1 MDEGLEDLY
10 AWVDTVPL
18 TRPKK
23 AFNRDFADGVLVAEI
38 VHFFCPRLVQLHN
51 YSPANG
57 LAGKQYNWYT
67 LNQRVFR
74 SLGLSFT
81 KQQLSDAASA
91 IPGSAESILK
101 VLRARLQDE
110 VGPQAERTEGK
121 GVEEEPCVDV
131 IPAVRSG
138 EASPPPASVEGD
150 LVAHLQQTIE
160 LLGVKISKMEQL
172 LQLKDAKIQALTEK
186 LQTQQ
191 AMHSY

>member
-1 MDEGLEDLY
+1 M
-10 AWVDTVPL
+10 APQARTPL
-18 TRPKK
+18 
-23 AFNRDFADGVLVAEI
+23 A
-38 VHFFCPRLVQLHN
+38 C
-51 YSPANG
+51 SPANG
-57 LAGKQYNWYT
+57 LAGKQYNWFT

-131 IPAVRSG
+131 IPAVRRG
-138 EASPPPASVEGD
+138 EASPSPASVEGD

-160 LLGVKISKMEQL
+160 VRGMGL
-172 LQLKDAKIQALTEK
+172 
-186 LQTQQ
+186 
-191 AMHSY
+191 